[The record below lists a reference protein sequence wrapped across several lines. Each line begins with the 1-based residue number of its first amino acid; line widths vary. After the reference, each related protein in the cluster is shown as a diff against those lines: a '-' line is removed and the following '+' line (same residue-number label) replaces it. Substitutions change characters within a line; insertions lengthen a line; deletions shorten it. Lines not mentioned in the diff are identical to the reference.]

1 MATTEGKKSILLV
14 NASTKL
20 LALFNDVLEREY
32 NVEVS
37 NFEFESP
44 ETIERLHPDL
54 VILDF
59 VNEGAATEWQLLQMI
74 KIYSPT
80 AQIPILLCATPF
92 FVYRESEEYF
102 HQQGIQLLY
111 KPFNA
116 TQLLARVHQFFSS
129 SSPDAE
135 VAE

>member
-1 MATTEGKKSILLV
+1 MATTEGEKSILLV

-20 LALFNDVLEREY
+20 LALFNDILEKEY

-59 VNEGAATEWQLLQMI
+59 INEGAVTEWQLLQMI
-74 KIYSPT
+74 KIYEAT
-80 AQIPILLCATPF
+80 AHIPILLCATPF
-92 FVYRESEEYF
+92 FVYRDSEEYF
-102 HQQGIQLLY
+102 RQQGIQLLY

-116 TQLLARVHQFFSS
+116 TQLLTRVRQFFSS
-129 SSPDAE
+129 PTSE
-135 VAE
+135 